1 MKILHTADWHL
12 GRSLHGADL
21 TPAFEQ
27 FTSWIVDL
35 VNTERIDAVLIA
47 GDIFDRGI
55 APVEMV
61 TLLSQTLN
69 QLSELTQVVLIPG
82 NHDSAKRLGFGS
94 ELMRKEVQIR
104 INTQQCG
111 VPVPIFNKAGKIG
124 ALVYPIPY
132 LDPTIEREKLSVSS
146 QQNVLS
152 QQTNEKLNTAS
163 QEPILEEAA
172 DKASPALLPR
182 THQAVLSAAMEQ
194 IKNTITSGEFA
205 EFTGPQIVM
214 AHAFISGSEP
224 SSSETNLE
232 AGGVDAAATNT
243 FEIAP
248 NINYVALGHIHRPQT
263 MHSPSGIPIRYSGSP
278 IAFSFSEAGQE
289 KSVTILEF
297 SELSNTPEIT
307 KIPVPSWREIST
319 IEGTFAEIIG
329 PNFTQYRDDF
339 VRIYLRDELRPDNA
353 VARLRQIFPNLLQVQ
368 HQPELATLQ
377 SQENV
382 TEKQNSSPLELITKF
397 FTETGNRELSETES
411 ALISEIWTEL
421 NKSNLEEK

>member
-163 QEPILEEAA
+163 KETILEEMA

-411 ALISEIWTEL
+411 VLISEIWTEL
-421 NKSNLEEK
+421 NKSNPEEK